1 VEVEVYKFLNSVT
14 DGDESYVPQSGHFHD
29 RDYLE
34 PTEQKAGPTFALDMK
49 TTNIITCSCQ
59 DLNLTHAVTCFID

>member
-14 DGDESYVPQSGHFHD
+14 DGNVSYFPHSGHFHG

-34 PTEQKAGPTFALDMK
+34 PTEQKAVPHS
-49 TTNIITCSCQ
+49 CSGYEY
-59 DLNLTHAVTCFID
+59 NK